1 MVEVKY
7 KMNIFLYLTVFY
19 DVLSFTLSLLFPL
32 QRYIKFYKST
42 IGGIAKDSCVAVK

>member
-19 DVLSFTLSLLFPL
+19 DVLSFTLSLFFRAAKIYKVL
-32 QRYIKFYKST
+32 QIHYRGNSKRFLC
-42 IGGIAKDSCVAVK
+42 GC